1 MRIIIEMTRAELAKF
16 NCPSERVSSWVW
28 QMIDGKVEPILPSGV
43 ENLSGRDLADK
54 GVDIDVIVDLK
65 LKLKR

>member
-1 MRIIIEMTRAELAKF
+1 MRIIIEMTRAELAQF

-43 ENLSGRDLADK
+43 ENLSRRALADK
-54 GVDIDVIVDLK
+54 GLDIDVIVDLK
-65 LKLKR
+65 LKR